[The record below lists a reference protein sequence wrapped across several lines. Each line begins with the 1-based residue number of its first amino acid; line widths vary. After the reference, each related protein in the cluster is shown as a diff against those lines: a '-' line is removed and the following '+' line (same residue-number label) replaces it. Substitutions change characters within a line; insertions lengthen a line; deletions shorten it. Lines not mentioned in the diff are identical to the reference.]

1 MAPQVEKKTAP
12 SLAVPIAVEDD
23 LDGTSKRKKG
33 EETPGFDH
41 GGRRKSGEKTM
52 IGDGIWRKMKLD
64 GFEKV
69 KKAVENGISMWKL
82 WESESGR
89 LWYLNI

>member
-1 MAPQVEKKTAP
+1 MYIYIYICIHIDISFPVCGCTACFVLLSWRFAMAPQVEKKTAP

-52 IGDGIWRKMKLD
+52 IGDGI
-64 GFEKV
+64 
-69 KKAVENGISMWKL
+69 
-82 WESESGR
+82 
-89 LWYLNI
+89 